1 MVNEIYNA
9 GPEFYAIPSL
19 HAQITI
25 TGNPVARQKALER
38 MLTAVTVELK
48 RTEALL

>member
-1 MVNEIYNA
+1 MADEIYNA
-9 GPEFYAIPSL
+9 ALEFYVIPSL

-25 TGNPVARQKALER
+25 TGNPIARHKALEQ
-38 MLTAVTVELK
+38 MLRAVKAELA